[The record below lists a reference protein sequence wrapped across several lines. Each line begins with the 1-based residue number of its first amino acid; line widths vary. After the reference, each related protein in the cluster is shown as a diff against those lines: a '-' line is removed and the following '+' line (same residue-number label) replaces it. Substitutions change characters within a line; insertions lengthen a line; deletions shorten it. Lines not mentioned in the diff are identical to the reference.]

1 MNNIRNIINECVQNT
16 VSEVLYEQRIND
28 IISEQLKYVLNEK
41 KKKKRRGQGSD
52 TIERANRK
60 AYNSDIINGSELA
73 RRAHITKSKNDDTL
87 RSLASKLWGKN
98 KNARKPSKKQNKK
111 MNAQVNKL

>member
-1 MNNIRNIINECVQNT
+1 MIDECVRATLKNAIM
-16 VSEVLYEQRIND
+16 EQRIND
-28 IISEQLKYVLNEK
+28 IISEQLKYILNEK
-41 KKKKRRGQGSD
+41 KKNGQGSD